1 MNLLS
6 KPIYILELTVRQQK
20 ELAKVIEENKGISP
34 EIILKNL
41 PQTSLQSGHINK
53 LMKDQFNEVVFS
65 PYLIAQQMFLLWFSS
80 FKYPKGINNA
90 S

>member
-1 MNLLS
+1 MNLFS
-6 KPIYILELTVRQQK
+6 KPIYILELTARQQR
-20 ELAKVIEENKGISP
+20 ELVKVIEENKGISP

-65 PYLIAQQMFLLWFSS
+65 PYLIARQMFLLWFNS
-80 FKYPKGINNA
+80 FKYPKGN
-90 S
+90 